1 MSQLLQQLAVALLV
15 AGCALFT
22 AWRLVS
28 LRLRLAMLGAL
39 ARVPGVGGTAW
50 LARWRARL
58 AASVWR
64 LRRLCAP
71 RQAGRG
77 FAESNTWC
85 TSPLMM
91 RSW

>member
-15 AGCALFT
+15 AGCALFA
-22 AWRLVS
+22 AWRLAS

-58 AASVWR
+58 AASSGGCGGCAHHVKPDAASPNQTPGA
-64 LRRLCAP
+64 LRR
-71 RQAGRG
+71 
-77 FAESNTWC
+77 
-85 TSPLMM
+85 
-91 RSW
+91 